1 LPPAVARVLPDLAA
15 LDRAFD
21 YDATE
26 EEPPLAVGDRVR
38 VALHGRSVRGWV
50 VALAAGTQH
59 GELKRVARRL
69 GLGPPAPVVALCEWA
84 AWRWAGPWSKLLA
97 TASPARIVTD
107 TPAVPGEAELPEVH
121 NQLRVTGLRLV
132 RDRAATLVRLGPCT
146 DPLDLVLGVLHGV
159 RSSGATGSVV
169 VTTPTTAWAE
179 RLAERLRRRGV
190 AAAGP
195 ERWAEARAGFPVV
208 VGARAAALAPVPELA
223 AAVVLDA
230 HDDAYRQT
238 QAPCWSAV
246 GLLAE
251 RCRREQAALVAT
263 SWCPDPTLLALV
275 ARTEPTE
282 HESRMWPRL
291 VVADLRSADPRE
303 RTLTSQLA
311 VQAHRALDE
320 PGDGVR
326 VVVVLQRLGGVRLLA
341 CRSCGSLAVCEP
353 HARALHDVG
362 EGLGCDLGCQR
373 HPRVC
378 VACGAG
384 SLHAVREGITS
395 LTTRVAALL
404 GVDAAEVSAAS
415 VELPDGARVVVGT
428 EAVLTRVRRAPLVC
442 FADLDDY
449 LGAPRAHGSLAALRA
464 IGLAGRLVGARGSA
478 APGHVLVQTR
488 QPDHLAVTAAVRGDP
503 AALVADERRVA
514 AALSLPPHVA
524 VAALSGPG
532 APALATTL
540 SALGVTVT
548 EERKTYL
555 AVASSHRVLCDALA
569 AAGRGNDN
577 VRVEVDPPG
586 R

>member
-1 LPPAVARVLPDLAA
+1 MAPAVARVLPDLPAV
-15 LDRAFD
+15 DRAFD
-21 YDATE
+21 YDATA
-26 EEPPLAVGDRVR
+26 EEPPLEVGDRVR

-50 VALAAGTQH
+50 VSLAERTEH
-59 GELKRVARRL
+59 GELKAVARRL

-97 TASPARIVTD
+97 TASPERVVTD
-107 TPAVPGEAELPEVH
+107 TPKVPTLGVLPEVH

-132 RDRAATLVRLGPCT
+132 RDVSATLVRVGPCT
-146 DPLDLVLGVLHGV
+146 DPIDLVLGVLHGV

-208 VGARAAALAPVPELA
+208 VGARAAALAPVPALA
-223 AAVVLDA
+223 CAVVLDA

-263 SWCPDPTLLALV
+263 SWCPDPSLLALV
-275 ARTEPTE
+275 SRTEPAE

-291 VVADLRSADPRE
+291 VVADLRAADPRE
-303 RTLTSQLA
+303 RSLTSQLA

-320 PGDGVR
+320 PGEGVR
-326 VVVVLQRLGGVRLLA
+326 VVVVLQRLGAARLLA

-353 HARALHDVG
+353 HGRALHDVAG
-362 EGLGCDLGCQR
+362 GLGCDLGCSE

-384 SLHAVREGITS
+384 ALHVVREGIST

-404 GVDAAEVSAAS
+404 GVEAVEVSAATKE
-415 VELPDGARVVVGT
+415 VPQGARVVVGT
-428 EAVLTRVRRAPLVC
+428 EAVLSRVRRAQLVC

-464 IGLAGRLVGARGSA
+464 VGLAGRLVGARGSS

-488 QPDHLAVTAAVRGDP
+488 QPDHPAVNAAVRGDP
-503 AALVADERRVA
+503 SELVADEVRVA

-524 VAALSGPG
+524 LAALSGPG
-532 APALATTL
+532 AAALADAL
-540 SALGVTVT
+540 GALGVDVT
-548 EERKTYL
+548 EERGAFL
-555 AVASSHRVLCDALA
+555 AVAGSHRELCDALA
-569 AAGRGNDN
+569 AVGRGTES